1 VLRGAVLVD
10 GSGRLCPKVAI
21 ENGEVQ
27 RVDAVRAVY
36 AVETRAASY
45 DLLGVE
51 VSHVPM
57 IGALEKGAEHKGNSR
72 NCFRPLCSPS
82 ENQLR
87 TAVLDLW
94 PALPPGRLQD

>member
-1 VLRGAVLVD
+1 MLRGAVLVD

-27 RVDAVRAVY
+27 RVDAVRAMY
-36 AVETRAASY
+36 AVEARAASY

-51 VSHVPM
+51 LSHVPM
-57 IGALEKGAEHKGNSR
+57 IGALERGAEHKGNSR

-87 TAVLDLW
+87 ITVSDCIEL
-94 PALPPGRLQD
+94 

>member
-1 VLRGAVLVD
+1 MLVD

-51 VSHVPM
+51 LSHVPM

-72 NCFRPLCSPS
+72 NCFRPLRSPS

-87 TAVLDLW
+87 ITVADYIEL
-94 PALPPGRLQD
+94 

>member
-1 VLRGAVLVD
+1 MLRGAVPVD
-10 GSGRLCPKVAI
+10 GSGSLRPKVAI

-45 DLLGVE
+45 DLLGIE
-51 VSHVPM
+51 VPHVPM
-57 IGALEKGAEHKGNSR
+57 IGALESGAEHKGNSR

-87 TAVLDLW
+87 ITVSDCIEL
-94 PALPPGRLQD
+94 

>member
-1 VLRGAVLVD
+1 VLRGAVPVD
-10 GSGRLCPKVAI
+10 GSGSLCPKVAI

-27 RVDAVRAVY
+27 RVDAVRAVH
-36 AVETRAASY
+36 AVETRAAST

-87 TAVLDLW
+87 ITVADCIEL
-94 PALPPGRLQD
+94 

>member
-57 IGALEKGAEHKGNSR
+57 IGGLERGAEHKGNSR